1 MGRNRGFTATLIQI
15 QRQAEREARA
25 RAATERRATA
35 EAERARRAYERAR
48 IADEKERARLYTEA
62 RIAEVAAL
70 NEQLAADVDALERLL
85 LDTLDVDDFLDFE
98 FLKEVI
104 PRPTFEPGPLGT
116 PEPSPDPAA
125 FQPSPLGTAQ
135 KLASAI
141 QHRSADWAVIVSSWL

>member
-104 PRPTFEPGPLGT
+104 PRPTLRGT
-116 PEPSPDPAA
+116 
-125 FQPSPLGTAQ
+125 
-135 KLASAI
+135 
-141 QHRSADWAVIVSSWL
+141 V